1 MSMATKIILVDD
13 LDHAAQADETVT
25 FALDGTDYAID
36 LSEENASRLRDAM
49 AEFIAA
55 ARPSRK
61 ARKASAA
68 KPGTAVKG
76 STASSY
82 DRETKA
88 AIRAWAKAQ
97 GKKIADRGR
106 IPADVVRA
114 WEARDTAEPKPS
126 ANSLVPADAIPV
138 KPSATTRKATAAARP
153 GGGRAI
159 SVTSDTKPAKPAKAA
174 KPVAQGRQAARK
186 TAAPKFSGAK
196 TAGRA

>member
-1 MSMATKIILVDD
+1 MATITMLVDD

-25 FALDGTDYAID
+25 FALDGTDYEID
-36 LSEENASRLRDAM
+36 LSEENARRLRDAM

-55 ARPSRK
+55 ARSSRK
-61 ARKASAA
+61 ARGAGAT

-76 STASSY
+76 STASGY

-88 AIRAWAKAQ
+88 AIRAWAKAE
-97 GKKIADRGR
+97 GKGIADRGR
-106 IPADVVRA
+106 IPADIVRA
-114 WEARDTAEPKPS
+114 WKARDTAPPKTS
-126 ANSLVPADAIPV
+126 ANSLIPADVTPV
-138 KPSATTRKATAAARP
+138 KPAAGSKKAAAAARP

-159 SVTSDTKPAKPAKAA
+159 SVTTDTKPAKPTKAA

-196 TAGRA
+196 TASRA